1 MKRELLTLHGAFD
14 PGIHLSALIPSLNK
28 HLGGSR
34 FVPDPG
40 QCANSKETNSLI
52 SNPPRNRSGRS
63 IFEMIIGLCVELC
76 LAPCGRE
83 GKGSHTAQGGLQ
95 GSRGRQMLILRVGCQ
110 VVRDL
115 IDTTPASIMEVS
127 QGLLTRICFHKTFCT
142 LLASYHHQKSLTA
155 TLKPTAPG
163 K

>member
-1 MKRELLTLHGAFD
+1 MKSELLTLHAALD
-14 PGIHLSALIPSLNK
+14 PGIHLSALVPSLNK

-52 SNPPRNRSGRS
+52 SNPPRNTSAKS

-83 GKGSHTAQGGLQ
+83 GEGQPHCS
-95 GSRGRQMLILRVGCQ
+95 GRPPGITGKADADLG
-110 VVRDL
+110 VRSCM
-115 IDTTPASIMEVS
+115 T
-127 QGLLTRICFHKTFCT
+127 LLTRR
-142 LLASYHHQKSLTA
+142 Q
-155 TLKPTAPG
+155 PV
-163 K
+163 